1 MKKVL
6 VILAHPD
13 EKSFNAAIAERCA
26 ETLTRNRHAAVIHDL
41 YREGFDPILPAAE
54 IPLDGKVDPVIER
67 HCRELSEASG
77 IIIVHPNWW
86 GMPPAIL
93 VGWID
98 RVFRPGVAYR
108 FREGDSGEGVPDG
121 LLAGKKALVFN
132 TSNTAAERELAV
144 FGDPLAAFWK
154 TSIFDFC
161 GITEHYRET
170 FSVVVTSTY
179 EQRQVWLAEAAAA
192 VDRHFPGN

>member
-13 EKSFNAAIAERCA
+13 EKSFNAAITERCA
-26 ETLTRNRHAAVIHDL
+26 RTLSGNGYEPVVHDL
-41 YREGFDPILPAAE
+41 YRERFDPILPATE
-54 IPLDGKVDPVIER
+54 IPLEAVVDDTIQK
-67 HCRELSEASG
+67 HCGQLSEASG

-93 VGWID
+93 VGWVD

-108 FREGDSGEGVPDG
+108 FREGDAGEGIPIG
-121 LLAGKKALVFN
+121 LLAGKTALVFN
-132 TSNTAAERELAV
+132 TSNTARERELAV

-154 TSIFDFC
+154 TSVFDFC
-161 GITEHYRET
+161 GITRHYRET
-170 FSVVVTSTY
+170 FCVVVTSTR
-179 EQRQVWLAEAAAA
+179 EQRVKWLTEAAAT
-192 VDRHFPGN
+192 VDRHFPKE